1 MKQRGVNLSEIEEDT
16 KEDPRM
22 MSLSLV
28 RMKKNDNNGT
38 NDSNPQEKT
47 KDETER
53 AKTKNDRG
61 FENAYESGEKRYS
74 S

>member
-22 MSLSLV
+22 MSLSQV

-38 NDSNPQEKT
+38 NDSNPQERT

-61 FENAYESGEKRYS
+61 FENAYDSAGNRYS